1 MDHKALFEKIDSLH
15 ELIDYADAYMA
26 EPNAP
31 EIEKATAAE
40 MKAEAQRAILAIR
53 MELVEN
59 GFFD

>member
-15 ELIDYADAYMA
+15 ELIDYADTYMA

-31 EIEKATAAE
+31 GVEREAAAN
-40 MKAEAQRAILAIR
+40 MKAEAQKAILAIR
-53 MELVEN
+53 MELLEN